1 MNGAALIVGGGG
13 LQGLPVLR
21 AAKAAGWKAIVADSI
36 SDNINRYEA
45 DKYFVA
51 PPVANLPEFTAFLR
65 HLISTENVQ
74 AVFPTTMYDLPVL
87 AELRP
92 ALEVLG
98 VQVYASSP
106 ELVAILEDKKSTA
119 TEAGGTLPMLPSVQP
134 EQHDFSYPLI
144 GKPRRGWGGRDILYL
159 NDRSEFDYAAAHYRL
174 DDYVWQR
181 RIAAFREWSVDFA
194 IRPDGSVSPLVER
207 LRVRS
212 SGGYAVIS
220 DIIKGAG
227 PTDAAIATA
236 NWLASKGGL
245 GLFNIQFLEDGDRF
259 WLTDINPRPG
269 TSSVS
274 ALAAGANLVSYLLS
288 GTRPQLSIGEGILV
302 RTLNDTFIGKSICGA
317 KGLIFDLDETIIDQ
331 KWWMLRKLEMMI
343 ESTTHLLGNKVS
355 SFRSAAVQIIDEGPW
370 DRLIDVALARANVS
384 GNVAPDLI
392 GAWRSAWPESIS
404 VHSDAQGLAEDIVQ
418 KGIPFAIVSDNPA
431 FSQQQKLRRLPAPWS
446 SATTILTDELN
457 AAKPDPAG
465 FLLAAEKLEIPVDD
479 LIFIGDS
486 PWRDALGAL
495 RAGYRGAVVVQR
507 DGAMHNARR
516 QLFEQYYP
524 EFAQRVSWVKSLAGL
539 GHLVKCAA

>member
-1 MNGAALIVGGGG
+1 MKGTALMVGGGG

-21 AAKAAGWKAIVADSI
+21 AAKAAGWRAIVADSI

-51 PPVANLPEFTAFLR
+51 PPVADLPGFTTFLR
-65 HLISTENVQ
+65 DLISKENIQ
-74 AVFPTTMYDLPVL
+74 AIFPTTMYDLPVL

-106 ELVAILEDKKSTA
+106 ALVAILQDKKLT
-119 TEAGGTLPMLPSVQP
+119 TDEAGGTLPMLPSVQP

-144 GKPRRGWGGRDILYL
+144 GKPRRGWGGLDILHL
-159 NDRSEFDYAAAHYRL
+159 DDQRQFEHAVTHYSL
-174 DDYVWQR
+174 DDYLWQR
-181 RIAAFREWSVDFA
+181 RITDFREWSVDFA

-220 DIIKGAG
+220 DIVRGVG
-227 PTDAAIATA
+227 PTNAAMETA
-236 NWLASKGGL
+236 NWLASKGGV
-245 GLFNIQFLEDGDRF
+245 GLFNIQFLEDEDRF

-274 ALAAGANLVSYLLS
+274 ALAAGANLVYYLLS
-288 GTRPQLSIGEGILV
+288 EARPQYSTSEGILV
-302 RTLNDTFIGKSICGA
+302 RTLNETFIEKSICGA
-317 KGLIFDLDETIIDQ
+317 KGVIFDLDETIIDQ
-331 KWWMLRKLEMMI
+331 KLWMLRKLTMMI
-343 ESTTHLLGNKVS
+343 ESTAHLLGNKVS
-355 SFRSAAVQIIDEGPW
+355 SFRNAAVQIIDEGPW
-370 DRLIDVALARANVS
+370 DRLIDVALARANVL
-384 GNVAPDLI
+384 GGVAPDLI
-392 GAWRSAWPESIS
+392 AAWRLAWPESIS

-418 KGIPFAIVSDNPA
+418 KGIPFAIVTDNPA

-446 SATTILTDELN
+446 SATAILTDELN

-465 FLLAAEKLEIPVDD
+465 FLLAAEKLEVPVDD

-495 RAGYRGAVVVQR
+495 RAGYRGAVIVQR

-539 GHLVKCAA
+539 GHLVKRAA

>member
-21 AAKAAGWKAIVADSI
+21 AAKAAGWRAIVADSL

-51 PPVANLPEFTAFLR
+51 PPVADLPGFTTFLR
-65 HLISTENVQ
+65 DLISRENIQ
-74 AVFPTTMYDLPVL
+74 AIFPTTMYDLPVL

-92 ALEVLG
+92 ALETLG

-106 ELVAILEDKKSTA
+106 ALVAILEDKKITA
-119 TEAGGTLPMLPSVQP
+119 DEAGGTLPMLPSVQP

-144 GKPRRGWGGRDILYL
+144 GKPRRGWGGRDILHL
-159 NDRSEFDYAAAHYRL
+159 DDQRQFEHAATRYCL
-174 DDYVWQR
+174 DDYLWQR
-181 RIAAFREWSVDFA
+181 RITAFREWSIDFA

-220 DIIKGAG
+220 DIVRGVG
-227 PTDAAIATA
+227 PTNAAMETA
-236 NWLASKGGL
+236 NWLASKGGI
-245 GLFNIQFLEDGDRF
+245 GLFNIQFLQDEDRF

-274 ALAAGANLVSYLLS
+274 ALAAGANLVYYLLS
-288 GTRPQLSIGEGILV
+288 EARPQYSISEGILV
-302 RTLNDTFIGKSICGA
+302 RTLNETFIEKSICGA
-317 KGLIFDLDETIIDQ
+317 KGVIFDLDETIIDQ
-331 KWWMLRKLEMMI
+331 KLWMLRKLAMMI

-370 DRLIDVALARANVS
+370 DRLIDVALARADVS
-384 GNVAPDLI
+384 GSVAPALI
-392 GAWRSAWPESIS
+392 SAWRFAWPESIS
-404 VHSDAQGLAEDIVQ
+404 VHSDAQGLAEDIVEQ
-418 KGIPFAIVSDNPA
+418 GIPFAIVSDNPA

-446 SATTILTDELN
+446 SATAILTDELN

-465 FLLAAEKLEIPVDD
+465 FLLAAEKLEVPVDD

-507 DGAMHNARR
+507 DGAMHNTRR

-539 GHLVKCAA
+539 GHLVKRAA